1 MYGKYLIYLEKY
13 NIKLTMYA
21 WFVKKRNWNATRERG
36 LEIWIIITK
45 QCSNWPDVVPTSSCN
60 STWWRHPMETF
71 SAFLAI
77 CAGNSPVP
85 DQWRGALMFS
95 LIRARISGWVN
106 NGEAGD
112 LRRYRVHCDVIVM
125 NILCFHHEFKPVWVY
140 LCHRLEFENNRIFVV
155 GLIHHKVVIS
165 AILCI
170 TPFYV
175 RKHKIIKKHIG

>member
-1 MYGKYLIYLEKY
+1 MIHFDVWQISNLFGKVQYQAYHVRLIRE
-13 NIKLTMYA
+13 
-21 WFVKKRNWNATRERG
+21 KRNWNATRERG

-45 QCSNWPDVVPTSSCN
+45 QCSNWPDFVATSSCN

-71 SAFLAI
+71 SALLAI

-95 LIRARISGWVN
+95 LICARISGWVN
-106 NGEAGD
+106 NGQAGD

-140 LCHRLEFENNRIFVV
+140 LCHRLWIPCQPWLDNYAWIWE
-155 GLIHHKVVIS
+155 
-165 AILCI
+165 
-170 TPFYV
+170 
-175 RKHKIIKKHIG
+175 